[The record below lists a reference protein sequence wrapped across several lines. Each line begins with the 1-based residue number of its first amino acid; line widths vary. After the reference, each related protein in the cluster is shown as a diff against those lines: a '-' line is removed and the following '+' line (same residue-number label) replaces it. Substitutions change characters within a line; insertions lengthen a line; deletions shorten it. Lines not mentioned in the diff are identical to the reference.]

1 MFTLQHNHA
10 QMGYFLEAKW
20 LYICVMTFRYKIAL
34 HVKRTQW
41 TARSCS
47 DGLLW
52 EATLLHVCVMILRY
66 KVLNVKHK
74 AMNTGETSISHSLF
88 SALTTCHLRSSI
100 LSVICSKRGS
110 LHRWED
116 SVGDTSSFEK
126 PVNNKIFGAL
136 WITAERIVLNDYCK
150 QQWYQLCGMHG
161 HNGC

>member
-1 MFTLQHNHA
+1 
-10 QMGYFLEAKW
+10 
-20 LYICVMTFRYKIAL
+20 
-34 HVKRTQW
+34 
-41 TARSCS
+41 
-47 DGLLW
+47 
-52 EATLLHVCVMILRY
+52 MILRY

-74 AMNTGETSISHSLF
+74 AMNTGETDISHSLF

-116 SVGDTSSFEK
+116 SVGETSSFEK

-136 WITAERIVLNDYCK
+136 WITAERIIVPLNPPVLNDSFK
-150 QQWYQLCGMHG
+150 QEWYQLCGMHG

>member
-1 MFTLQHNHA
+1 MLPWDFKRTRHVYANIRLYAFLTGSINWCHHMFTLQHNHA

-74 AMNTGETSISHSLF
+74 AMDTGETDISHSLF

-100 LSVICSKRGS
+100 YQWSVPRG
-110 LHRWED
+110 EAFI
-116 SVGDTSSFEK
+116 VG
-126 PVNNKIFGAL
+126 
-136 WITAERIVLNDYCK
+136 RILLMRPHLLK
-150 QQWYQLCGMHG
+150 SQ
-161 HNGC
+161 